1 MGRET
6 LSILLG
12 FLGSHGALC
21 WGSEVGSVAFLGPL
35 QYKLFPGV
43 ICMDLLE
50 RMILNCCS
58 ESSLE

>member
-43 ICMDLLE
+43 ICMDLF
-50 RMILNCCS
+50 
-58 ESSLE
+58 